1 MKVNCIWEHNGSDSL
16 LYAAEFP
23 GAFARGPNL
32 ESVLQKMP
40 AELEAYLNWRRLPQP
55 PRIDVVIS
63 QEKES
68 DLQIC
73 DADSDV
79 LFDAE
84 RKPLLPDEYEELKRL
99 ALKSAADFQLLFD
112 SIPQKDYSVL
122 PERNTFYG
130 KVPRTAQ
137 EMYDHTKSV
146 NTYYF
151 GEIGVEADNDGT
163 IVDCRQRGFAKL
175 EQQTN
180 FLDNAVIDGSYGEQ
194 WSLRK
199 VLRRFIWHDRI
210 HAKAMYRMAV
220 RTFGTMCVTNA
231 FDFADI

>member
-1 MKVNCIWEHNGSDSL
+1 MKVNCIWEHNGRDSL

-23 GAFARGPNL
+23 GAFTRGYNL
-32 ESVLQKMP
+32 EVALQKMP
-40 AELEAYLNWRRLPQP
+40 AELEAYLNWRRLSQLPC
-55 PRIDVVIS
+55 IDVVIS

-79 LFDAE
+79 LFDTE
-84 RKPLLPDEYEELKRL
+84 RKPLSPDEYEELKRL

-112 SIPQKDYSVL
+112 SIPQKDYCVL

-137 EMYDHTKSV
+137 EMYDHTKNV
-146 NTYYF
+146 NAYYF
-151 GEIGVEADNDGT
+151 GEIDVPADNDGT
-163 IVDCRQRGFAKL
+163 ILACRQRGFANL
-175 EQQTN
+175 EQTTS
-180 FLDNAVIDGSYGEQ
+180 FLNNGVFEGSYGEQ
-194 WSLRK
+194 WTLRK

-220 RTFGTMCVTNA
+220 KVFGAENIANPFC
-231 FDFADI
+231 F